1 MSWSLFYMKYM
12 SRNYEKSLRILLMG
26 IGLFI
31 LCLAFY
37 QVWIKCYNPMIRLPF
52 YRRGNYMFTLMYGA
66 ILLVCVLV
74 MKGNTLGQAHLAEV
88 TISQCIALTMTS
100 VIVYFPMSLLQYELL
115 NPWPLLLLMLGQW
128 GLIVLW
134 NLISNRI
141 YFKLVPPVRVLLI
154 WDGKAGRKIAEKLAA
169 IPQRY
174 RVEGEVSIREGREA
188 IRKAMQGYDAILLC
202 VKDDEWRGWIV
213 RLCFKKNMQLFI
225 APTLTDVI
233 VNSAKEVHR
242 IDTPMLCST
251 DHKLTIEERAI
262 KRVMDIVCAVI
273 ALVISS
279 PVLIITAMAIKLCD
293 GGPIFFRQE
302 RLTRDGKVFK
312 IIKFRSMIVDAEKHG
327 QRLASEHDDRITPVG
342 KVIRKLRI
350 DEFPQFFNVLK
361 GDMSLVGP
369 RPECPSI
376 AKEYEKWLPDFAYR
390 LKVKAGITGYA
401 QVYGDYATHPA
412 DKLMMDIMYIEKSN
426 IVLDINL
433 ILLTVRALFMTDKT
447 KGKTERQ
454 AETTTVDSEVRA

>member
-1 MSWSLFYMKYM
+1 M
-12 SRNYEKSLRILLMG
+12 
-26 IGLFI
+26 

-37 QVWIKCYNPMIRLPF
+37 QVWVKCYNPDIRLPF
-52 YRRGNYMFTLMYGA
+52 YRRGNYMLTLMYGT

-74 MKGNTLGQAHLAEV
+74 MKGHTLGQTHLAEV
-88 TISQCIALTMTS
+88 IISQCIAVLLTS

-115 NPWPLLLLMLGQW
+115 TPWPLLLLMLGQW
-128 GLIVLW
+128 VLVIAW
-134 NLISNRI
+134 NLIVNRV
-141 YFKLVPPVRVLLI
+141 YFKFVPPVKVLLV
-154 WDGKAGRKIAEKLAA
+154 WDGKAGRKIAEKLDA

-174 RVEGEVSIREGREA
+174 HVSGEVSIQEGREA
-188 IRKAMQGYDAILLC
+188 IRAAMQGYDAVLLC
-202 VKDDEWRGWIV
+202 VKDDEWRSWLV
-213 RLCFKKNMQLFI
+213 RLCFKKDVQLFL

-242 IDTPMLCST
+242 MDTPLLCST
-251 DHKLTIEERAI
+251 DHRLTIEERAI
-262 KRVMDIVCAVI
+262 KRIMDIVCAII
-273 ALVISS
+273 ALIISS
-279 PVLIITAMAIKLCD
+279 PVLIISAIAIKLCD
-293 GGPIFFRQE
+293 GGPVFFRQE
-302 RLTRDGKVFK
+302 RLTQDGRVFR
-312 IIKFRSMIVDAEKHG
+312 IIKFRSMVVNAEKEG

-342 KVIRKLRI
+342 KVIRRLRI
-350 DEFPQFFNVLK
+350 DELPQFFNVLK

-401 QVYGDYATHPA
+401 QVYGNYATHPA

-433 ILLTVRALFMTDKT
+433 ILLTARALFMTDKT
-447 KGKTERQ
+447 KGKTEKQ
-454 AETTTVDSEVRA
+454 KIADADNEAKT